1 MSRGW
6 TMRAIYRSH
15 QPLFALF
22 SSWRASAEHPSAWGV
37 CHHHMGSQLLVEAE
51 PCAPI
56 HPPQQCHSHLA
67 CCAVQSRA
75 AHPSPLT
82 GMELLGGSG
91 RAHLLGLA
99 HPQGKASPLECLK
112 GPSDAA
118 SCLWLGHR
126 NCRKGILTVMEGRI
140 SVTVLD
146 ASRHAALQAL
156 DVTVN
161 AFSTMYHIH
170 DCEYIVKKK
179 KKKGLYGVLLLE
191 GPEV

>member
-1 MSRGW
+1 
-6 TMRAIYRSH
+6 
-15 QPLFALF
+15 
-22 SSWRASAEHPSAWGV
+22 
-37 CHHHMGSQLLVEAE
+37 MGSQLLVEAE
-51 PCAPI
+51 PRAPI

-67 CCAVQSRA
+67 CCAVLCRA

-146 ASRHAALQAL
+146 ASRHAL

-179 KKKGLYGVLLLE
+179 KKKACMVFYCLKAQRSNELLSDHIC
-191 GPEV
+191 